1 MNKNLDHKKGK
12 KSLLYRRIFPLY
24 EIKLKDIEIEK
35 NFSLHDNL
43 NDKVWKDYNLNPE
56 IKHLLLKIAYEFVD
70 YLKIPIPIKDITLTG
85 SLANFNFTKNS
96 DFDLHIITD
105 FGKINEDNELLDNYF
120 RAKSLIWE
128 SKNKIEIKGYPVQLY
143 VQDEKLKHHST
154 GVYSLKNDE
163 WLIKPEKKEFKI
175 DAETTKNKI
184 KKIVDKIEMLEKYKS
199 SNEILY
205 IHAKDLKDRIMQI
218 RKSGLEKEGEYSPE
232 NLAFK
237 YLRNEKY
244 IEKLKNIVDT
254 SFSEMYSLN

>member
-128 SKNKIEIKGYPVQLY
+128 SKNKIEIKGYPVKLY

-154 GVYSLKNDE
+154 
-163 WLIKPEKKEFKI
+163 
-175 DAETTKNKI
+175 
-184 KKIVDKIEMLEKYKS
+184 
-199 SNEILY
+199 
-205 IHAKDLKDRIMQI
+205 
-218 RKSGLEKEGEYSPE
+218 
-232 NLAFK
+232 
-237 YLRNEKY
+237 
-244 IEKLKNIVDT
+244 
-254 SFSEMYSLN
+254 